1 MLFHENS
8 PVVVV
13 EGCSAWIACD
23 AGRLAAECWGAARF
37 RAACISSCTAERTA
51 VNSTVWSPAA
61 TVAVRPGGNE
71 PAVVVDVPADAA
83 VVEVGSVGE
92 LILSEGQDGA
102 LYKDQGYRRHYRRS
116 PVSAKTVDSPPV
128 RAL

>member
-1 MLFHENS
+1 M
-8 PVVVV
+8 
-13 EGCSAWIACD
+13 WIACD
-23 AGRLAAECWGAARF
+23 VGRPAAECWG
-37 RAACISSCTAERTA
+37 AACISSCTAERTA

-71 PAVVVDVPADAA
+71 PATVVVVPADAA

-92 LILSEGQDGA
+92 LILSEVQDGA
-102 LYKDQGYRRHYRRS
+102 LYTDQGYQRHYRRG
-116 PVSAKTVDSPPV
+116 PMSAKTVDLPPD